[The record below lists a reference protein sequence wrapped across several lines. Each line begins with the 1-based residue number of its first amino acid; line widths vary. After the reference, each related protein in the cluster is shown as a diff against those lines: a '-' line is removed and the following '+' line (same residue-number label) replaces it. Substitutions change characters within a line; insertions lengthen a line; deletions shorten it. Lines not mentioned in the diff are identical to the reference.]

1 MMKIISKIFVVF
13 AVLFSTQTYA
23 QYYQS
28 NSGTGMDRS
37 IGAQNRYNNKSTKE
51 KPVDYVKIMVDNMTE
66 KLNLDGFQSA
76 IAKNLIEDYT
86 KSVEEISLENIPN
99 DAKIEKIKIAKN
111 TMESKFGEIFTD
123 KQKVLFEELKN
134 KNLTKKS
141 KKKNKKDS
149 EE

>member
-1 MMKIISKIFVVF
+1 MMKIISKISILF
-13 AVLFSTQTYA
+13 AVLLSTQTHA

-28 NSGTGMDRS
+28 NSGAGVDRS
-37 IGAQNRYNNKSTKE
+37 IGAETRYNDKPTKAE
-51 KPVDYVKIMVDNMTE
+51 PVDYVKIMVDNMTE

-76 IAKNLIEDYT
+76 IVKKLIEDYT
-86 KSVEEISLENIPN
+86 KTVEAISLENIPN
-99 DAKIEKIKIAKN
+99 DAKTEKSNIAKN